1 MCLWDDPPLPV
12 LHLNWPVLVVI
23 VDVSAATEREQC
35 RARAEK
41 ATRTR
46 GAAAAAAT
54 THLTAHR
61 AGLVPVASGR
71 HGH

>member
-12 LHLNWPVLVVI
+12 LHLHWPVLVVI

-35 RARAEK
+35 YARAEK

-46 GAAAAAAT
+46 GAAAAT
-54 THLTAHR
+54 THLTARR